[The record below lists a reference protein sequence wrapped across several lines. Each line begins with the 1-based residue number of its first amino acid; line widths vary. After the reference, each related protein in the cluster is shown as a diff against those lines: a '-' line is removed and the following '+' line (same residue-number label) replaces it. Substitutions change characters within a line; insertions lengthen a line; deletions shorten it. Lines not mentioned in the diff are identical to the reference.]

1 MRYHHVAF
9 LSLLLVGCYVPGR
22 GFVESEF
29 ELVLKDR
36 LPRFFHAPENAQAS
50 EYSARVTCYSGSSGY
65 TERVVIRDRSGRVVF
80 DETCPLQWHPLSN
93 GRHAAGHY
101 PSYTVVSFD
110 SGTDIFEQRALEPK
124 LYLCDDKQVWDMLPK
139 APNQSSEPTPQSG
152 EAHLWRSA
160 KEYFVIAVLPSPSLP
175 IPFTRLVK

>member
-50 EYSARVTCYSGSSGY
+50 EYSARVTAVRQAIPNESLYATVQAALY
-65 TERVVIRDRSGRVVF
+65 LIRHVR
-80 DETCPLQWHPLSN
+80 SN
-93 GRHAAGHY
+93 G
-101 PSYTVVSFD
+101 
-110 SGTDIFEQRALEPK
+110 
-124 LYLCDDKQVWDMLPK
+124 
-139 APNQSSEPTPQSG
+139 TP
-152 EAHLWRSA
+152 
-160 KEYFVIAVLPSPSLP
+160 
-175 IPFTRLVK
+175 

>member
-101 PSYTVVSFD
+101 PSYTVVNFD

-124 LYLCDDKQVWDMLPK
+124 LYLCNDKQVWDMLPK

-152 EAHLWRSA
+152 EAHLWR
-160 KEYFVIAVLPSPSLP
+160 
-175 IPFTRLVK
+175 